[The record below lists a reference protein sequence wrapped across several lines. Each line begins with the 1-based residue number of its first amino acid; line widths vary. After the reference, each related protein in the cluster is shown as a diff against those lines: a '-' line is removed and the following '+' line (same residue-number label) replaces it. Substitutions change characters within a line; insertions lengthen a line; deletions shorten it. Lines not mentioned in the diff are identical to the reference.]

1 MQLRQ
6 NSFRDDMPHKLNDDR
21 RHKFAKAKSRVTNWP
36 DYDAALV
43 RRGDLTVWLTEEAV
57 AAWHAP
63 LSSKRDGQPIYY
75 SFTARPPDLHRFPL
89 ATRA

>member
-1 MQLRQ
+1 M
-6 NSFRDDMPHKLNDDR
+6 
-21 RHKFAKAKSRVTNWP
+21 TNWP

-63 LSSKRDGQPIYY
+63 LSSKRGGQPIY
-75 SFTARPPDLHRFPL
+75 SDLAIETGLALRLVLHLPL
-89 ATRA
+89 RQTEERCGRSSTCWGR

>member
-1 MQLRQ
+1 
-6 NSFRDDMPHKLNDDR
+6 MPYKLNDDR
-21 RHKFAKAKSRVTNWP
+21 RYKFAKAKYRVMNWP

-63 LSSKRDGQPIYY
+63 LSSKRGGQP
-75 SFTARPPDLHRFPL
+75 LHGSGGK
-89 ATRA
+89 